1 MKTKYWAIVVFVA
14 VVLTYLTTNFLFR
27 ATYNGY
33 LIEKDNKITEKND
46 KIAIQETTIKN
57 LISTYEKGLDDVL
70 QKCYESYALYEKQL
84 EDCETGARILSDT
97 LDRVRLVCGY

>member
-33 LIEKDNKITEKND
+33 LIEKDNKITEK
-46 KIAIQETTIKN
+46 TT
-57 LISTYEKGLDDVL
+57 
-70 QKCYESYALYEKQL
+70 
-84 EDCETGARILSDT
+84 R
-97 LDRVRLVCGY
+97 